1 MGTVPQGLPQLTLS
15 LPGAAVLGQLWLR
28 LRVRQELLELIM
40 LIKINVKGLLQ
51 NQERHDRLQLLE
63 FLVRQI
69 LIKLHLIQVEEVL
82 TPTEVLDLVS

>member
-1 MGTVPQGLPQLTLS
+1 MKQFKAGYIVDTIS
-15 LPGAAVLGQLWLR
+15 N
-28 LRVRQELLELIM
+28 LITDNF
-40 LIKINVKGLLQ
+40 KSFNYFNENENNDINKVKGLLQ